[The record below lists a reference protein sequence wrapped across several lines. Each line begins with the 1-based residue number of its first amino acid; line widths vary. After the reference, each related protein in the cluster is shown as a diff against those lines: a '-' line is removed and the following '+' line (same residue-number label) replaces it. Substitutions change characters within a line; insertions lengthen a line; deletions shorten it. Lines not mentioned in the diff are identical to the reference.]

1 MSNVHLRKIR
11 EASEV
16 LQAASESLA
25 ALDAARQLREAADA
39 LELEM
44 VRAARQD
51 GHSWSRIGSIYGL
64 TKQGAQQRFRAGIPT
79 DGDSKPRA
87 AAGVRRK
94 ARHRTDPG
102 EDPPVE

>member
-1 MSNVHLRKIR
+1 M
-11 EASEV
+11 

-64 TKQGAQQRFRAGIPT
+64 TKQGAQQRFRTGAPEPVS
-79 DGDSKPRA
+79 GDNPLPPPPIGRKLKRRA
-87 AAGVRRK
+87 
-94 ARHRTDPG
+94 DPDTPQPA
-102 EDPPVE
+102 E